1 MNKATKFLVAI
12 LALGV
17 AVVCVGMG
25 YTAVKN
31 GDDTTTTVVTV
42 APNTTTT
49 ATTTQPTTESTTKKE
64 PELSELLL
72 GKWTDSAQM
81 SGFEFFENG
90 KVSFTYAN
98 LSALGVNSD
107 GTIENGTY
115 ELNGNKLTIAY
126 SIYSATIEKV
136 YEVSIEDDE
145 LRMKNTDD
153 GKTSTYIRTDSF
165 ENIEPTQGTSV
176 PDELM
181 GSWEN
186 KNIGKS
192 YKFSQNG
199 KVTVTVY
206 GKSYEGV
213 YLTEDTTVMIQYTA
227 DGKKNTEKYTFAV
240 TTSSLS
246 LTDADGAVFNFS
258 RMGTSVTQAAD
269 SSSLLGVWRDSA
281 NLSGYEFKEGEVVS
295 ITFVNLKIPV
305 IDVPVNGT
313 FTGGYEVKDGV
324 LYLTYYIYGKKISNS
339 YTFQISGN
347 TLRLTDTETGNVSTY
362 IKQ

>member
-12 LALGV
+12 LAVGI
-17 AVVCVGMG
+17 AAVCVGMG

-31 GDDTTTTVVTV
+31 GDNNTTAPVTV
-42 APNTTTT
+42 EPSVNITTT
-49 ATTTQPTTESTTKKE
+49 APTTTEPTTEKE
-64 PELSELLL
+64 PELSELLI
-72 GKWTDSAQM
+72 GKWTDSAAM
-81 SGFEFFENG
+81 SGFEFFSNG

-98 LSALGVNSD
+98 LSALGINFD

-115 ELNGNKLTIAY
+115 ELKDNKLTIAY
-126 SIYSATIEKV
+126 SVYSATIDKT
-136 YEVSIEDDE
+136 YEISIEDDE
-145 LRMKNTDD
+145 LKMKNTDD
-153 GKTSTYIRTDSF
+153 GKTSRYIRTDSF
-165 ENIEPTQGTSV
+165 EGMEPTQGTSV

-206 GKSYEGV
+206 GKAYEGV
-213 YLTEDTTVMIQYTA
+213 YLTEGTTVMIQYTA

-240 TTSSLS
+240 TKTTLA
-246 LTDADGAVFNFS
+246 LTDIDGDTFNFS
-258 RMGTSVTQAAD
+258 RMGTSITPSGNSD
-269 SSSLLGVWRDSA
+269 SLLGVWRDSA

-295 ITFVNLKIPV
+295 ITFVNFKIPV

-339 YTFQISGN
+339 YTFEVSGN
-347 TLRLTDTETGNVSTY
+347 TLRLTDTETGNISTY

>member
-1 MNKATKFLVAI
+1 MNKATKFFVAI

-17 AVVCVGMG
+17 AAMCVGMG

-31 GDDTTTTVVTV
+31 GDSTTTTMATV
-42 APNTTTT
+42 NPSTTAPTTLPTTTE
-49 ATTTQPTTESTTKKE
+49 PTTEKA
-64 PELSELLL
+64 PELSELLI
-72 GKWTDSAQM
+72 GKWSDSAGM
-81 SGFEFFENG
+81 SGFEFFSNG

-98 LSALGVNSD
+98 LSALGINFD
-107 GTIENGTY
+107 GTINNGTY
-115 ELNGNKLTIAY
+115 ELKDNKLTIAY
-126 SIYSATIEKV
+126 SIYSATIDKT
-136 YEVSIEDDE
+136 YEITVKDDE
-145 LRMKNTDD
+145 MKLKNTDD
-153 GKTSTYIRTDSF
+153 GKISTYIRTDSF
-165 ENIEPTQGTSV
+165 EGMEPTKGTSV

-192 YKFSQNG
+192 YKFSDNG

-206 GKSYEGV
+206 GKTYEGV

-227 DGKKNTEKYTFAV
+227 EGKKNTEKYTFAV
-240 TTSSLS
+240 TKTSLA
-246 LTDADGAVFNFS
+246 LTDPDGDTFNFS
-258 RMGTSVTQAAD
+258 RMGTSITPSVD
-269 SSSLLGVWRDSA
+269 SDSLLGVWRDSA
-281 NLSGYEFKEGEVVS
+281 NLSGYEFKEGEVVT
-295 ITFVNLKIPV
+295 ITFVNFNIPL

-339 YTFQISGN
+339 YTFEISGN
-347 TLRLTDTETGNVSTY
+347 TLKLTDTETGNLSTY

>member
-1 MNKATKFLVAI
+1 MNKATKFFVAV

-31 GDDTTTTVVTV
+31 GE
-42 APNTTTT
+42 NTTTT
-49 ATTTQPTTESTTKKE
+49 LDVVTPSTTAPTTAQTTTESTTVKE
-64 PELSELLL
+64 PELSELLV
-72 GKWTDSAQM
+72 GKWSDSAGM
-81 SGFEFFENG
+81 SGFEFFTDG

-98 LSALGVNSD
+98 LSALGINFD
-107 GTIENGTY
+107 GTINNGTY

-126 SIYSATIEKV
+126 SIYSATIDKT
-136 YEVSIEDDE
+136 YEISIEDDE
-145 LRMKNTDD
+145 LKMKNADD
-153 GKTSTYIRTDSF
+153 GKTSAYVRTDSF
-165 ENIEPTQGTSV
+165 EGMEPTKGTSV
-176 PDELM
+176 PDELI

-206 GKSYEGV
+206 GKAYEGV

-227 DGKKNTEKYTFAV
+227 AGKKNTEKYTFAV
-240 TTSSLS
+240 TKTSLS
-246 LTDADGAVFNFS
+246 LTDVDGDTFNYS
-258 RMGTSVTQAAD
+258 RMGTSITPSAG
-269 SSSLLGVWRDSA
+269 SGSLLGVWRDSA

-295 ITFVNLKIPV
+295 VTFVNFNIPV
-305 IDVPVNGT
+305 IDVPINGT

-339 YTFQISGN
+339 YTFEISGN
-347 TLRLTDTETGNVSTY
+347 TLKLTDTETGNVSTY
-362 IKQ
+362 VKQ